1 MEKRANFGSKM
12 GIILASAGSAV
23 GLGNVWRF
31 PTEVGEN
38 GGAAFILLYVL
49 CVLVIGVPLMISEF
63 VIGRH
68 THKNTADAYRQLTR
82 NKPNYHFSFNSKLS
96 TFNFQLSI
104 PSPWIFQGYL
114 GVFTSWF
121 ILCYYS
127 VVAGWTLKYLFS
139 ALSGQVTAID
149 DSAAYFTQFTASP
162 WLPLVCMVAVMLMC
176 HWVIVRG
183 VQGGIERYSKLMM
196 PLLLLIIAVL
206 VVCSFS
212 MPGSDEGLRFLFK
225 PDFSKIDS
233 GVVLSAMG
241 QAFFSLSIAMGC
253 LCTYASYFR
262 DDARLVRT
270 AGSVAVID
278 TIVAIMSGF
287 IIVPA
292 VFSVAEV
299 APDAGPGLVF
309 ITLPNVFQIAFS
321 HVPFIGWLFSVM
333 FYLLLL
339 LAALTSMMSIHE
351 PTTAFLLEHFH
362 LRRRTATWMVTLSC
376 IAVGTF
382 CSLSFGPLADLSIFN
397 IHISIFNFFDFV
409 SAKLFLPIGGII
421 ISLFVGWKLD
431 RQLVYDEVTN
441 HGTVPF
447 RAFTVYRF
455 ILRWLAPI
463 AITLIFI
470 NELGI
475 L

>member
-1 MEKRANFGSKM
+1 MEKRANFGSKL

-38 GGAAFILLYVL
+38 GGAAFILIYIL
-49 CVLVIGVPLMISEF
+49 CVILLGVPLMVSEF

-68 THKNTADAYRQLTR
+68 THKNTADAYQQLA
-82 NKPNYHFSFNSKLS
+82 PH
-96 TFNFQLSI
+96 
-104 PSPWIFQGYL
+104 SPWVFQGYL

-139 ALSGQVTAID
+139 ALAGQVGTIE
-149 DSAAYFTQFTASP
+149 DSAAYFTEFTASP
-162 WLPLVCMVAVMLMC
+162 WLPLLCMVAVMLMC
-176 HWVIVRG
+176 HWVIARG
-183 VQGGIERYSKLMM
+183 VQAGIEKYSKLMM

-233 GVVLSAMG
+233 SVVLSAMG

-262 DDARLVRT
+262 DDAKLVRT

-278 TIVAIMSGF
+278 TTVAIMSGF
-287 IIVPA
+287 IIFPA

-309 ITLPNVFQIAFS
+309 ITLPNVFQIAFG
-321 HVPFIGWLFSVM
+321 HVPFIGWLFAVM

-362 LRRRTATWMVTLSC
+362 LQRSTATWMVTLSC
-376 IAVGTF
+376 ILIGVL
-382 CSLSFGPLADLSIFN
+382 CCLSFGPLADVKVLFGMT
-397 IHISIFNFFDFV
+397 FFDFFDFV
-409 SAKLFLPIGGII
+409 SAKIFLPLGGII

-441 HGTVPF
+441 RGTVRF
-447 RAFTVYRF
+447 LAFPVYRF

-463 AITLIFI
+463 AIGLIFL
-470 NELGI
+470 NELGV
-475 L
+475 LKE